1 MIGVDIYRERKRK
14 RKSVLDDEREERVC
28 WTMKR
33 LLCTQEHMCER
44 CVDGGRTSED
54 GMVRGML
61 LVWSESMLG
70 YVIGDSDISLLPE
83 THIKG
88 VLKK

>member
-1 MIGVDIYRERKRK
+1 
-14 RKSVLDDEREERVC
+14 
-28 WTMKR
+28 
-33 LLCTQEHMCER
+33 MCER